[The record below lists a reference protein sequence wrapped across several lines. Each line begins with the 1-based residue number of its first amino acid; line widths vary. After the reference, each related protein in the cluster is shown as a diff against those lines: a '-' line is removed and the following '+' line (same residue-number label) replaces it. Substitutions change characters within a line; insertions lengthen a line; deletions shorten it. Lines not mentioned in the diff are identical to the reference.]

1 MLLVDAVAVSSSYK
15 SKGID
20 GEPICLPD
28 AKLKQSLH
36 KLFGMAFLYFIARD
50 VQLVAAFLAD
60 KLVWSHGDG

>member
-28 AKLKQSLH
+28 AKLKH
-36 KLFGMAFLYFIARD
+36 KLFGMTFLYFIARV